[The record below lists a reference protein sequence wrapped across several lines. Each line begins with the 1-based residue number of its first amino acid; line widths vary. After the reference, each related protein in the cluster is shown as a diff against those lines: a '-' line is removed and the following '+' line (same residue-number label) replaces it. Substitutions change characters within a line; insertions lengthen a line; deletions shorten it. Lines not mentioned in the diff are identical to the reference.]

1 MAVANLNLPSFP
13 SFDVTEKDTLLLR
26 WKKYIKRFKSLCSAV
41 GVVDDGQQV
50 AMLVTYIGDE
60 MYDIYENIITAAT
73 PAFNDVVTA
82 FETHFAPT
90 VNPAYETYVFRQIRQ
105 NPEES
110 IHQFYIRLKEQGQ
123 KCDFHNLE
131 HEIKQQIELT
141 TNNNKLRRYSFQHQ
155 TKTLQEL
162 LTTGKSFEDMK
173 IYTETVE
180 KQESTPVNAIT
191 RKNTQYKQ
199 QFKGKK
205 FGRGGMSNNKKCYR
219 CDGEYPHQKI
229 CPAIG
234 KVCNK
239 CQKKDHFS
247 KCCKTK
253 NLSTEPKHRHRQ
265 QYNNQPL
272 NQITHSTPIFSNCD
286 NDNSDDCDYLF
297 AIRDLYDLSTDLSKK
312 EKVFECAEN
321 FVSTVKI
328 ASQSVA
334 VLVDTGA
341 SVNILNKRTFDE
353 INNRTKNSLKLT
365 KTKTRV
371 CTYGKDD
378 PPLKILGEVET
389 LVETKSKFTDS
400 KFYIVDTKN
409 INLLSGVT
417 ALALDM
423 IIITKDE
430 EKVNTCSAQD
440 QVATKNPTG
449 DSNLSSN
456 LDANRENNIPTHLS
470 HLINK
475 FKKTVFTNRI
485 GKIKNYKVKLHINPA
500 VPQLLSERDGSPSLY
515 EIK

>member
-1 MAVANLNLPSFP
+1 
-13 SFDVTEKDTLLLR
+13 
-26 WKKYIKRFKSLCSAV
+26 
-41 GVVDDGQQV
+41 
-50 AMLVTYIGDE
+50 
-60 MYDIYENIITAAT
+60 
-73 PAFNDVVTA
+73 
-82 FETHFAPT
+82 
-90 VNPAYETYVFRQIRQ
+90 
-105 NPEES
+105 
-110 IHQFYIRLKEQGQ
+110 
-123 KCDFHNLE
+123 
-131 HEIKQQIELT
+131 
-141 TNNNKLRRYSFQHQ
+141 
-155 TKTLQEL
+155 
-162 LTTGKSFEDMK
+162 
-173 IYTETVE
+173 
-180 KQESTPVNAIT
+180 
-191 RKNTQYKQ
+191 
-199 QFKGKK
+199 
-205 FGRGGMSNNKKCYR
+205 MSNNKKCYR

-239 CQKKDHFS
+239 CRKKDHFS

-253 NLSTEPKHRHRQ
+253 TLSTEPKHHHRQ
-265 QYNNQPL
+265 QYNQPL

-286 NDNSDDCDYLF
+286 NENSDDFDYLF
-297 AIRDLYDLSTDLSKK
+297 AIRDLYDLSKK

-328 ASQSVA
+328 ASQSVSSSFGR
-334 VLVDTGA
+334 DTGT

-423 IIITKDE
+423 IIIKKDE
-430 EKVNTCSAQD
+430 KKVNTCSAQD
-440 QVATKNPTG
+440 QVATKHPTG
-449 DSNLSSN
+449 DSNLSCN
-456 LDANRENNIPTHLS
+456 LGANRENNIPTHLS

-485 GKIKNYKVKLHINPA
+485 PKITNYKVKLCINPA
-500 VPQLLSERDGSPSLY
+500 VPLVAQRERQIPFALRNKVNA
-515 EIK
+515 EIERLEEKIL